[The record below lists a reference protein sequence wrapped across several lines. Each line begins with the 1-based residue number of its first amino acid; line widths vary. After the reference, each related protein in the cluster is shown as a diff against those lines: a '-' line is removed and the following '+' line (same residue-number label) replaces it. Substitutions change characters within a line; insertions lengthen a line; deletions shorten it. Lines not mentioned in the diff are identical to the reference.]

1 MYLLSKYT
9 TKKSQKNKED
19 IKEEI
24 DESLVNDETD
34 NIEIEEKARMVE
46 KPEDATKVVQKFK
59 EISSSIKKHIIW
71 LAFHQGM
78 IFEMFKQG
86 QKFSNIIRKFG
97 VSRLTILFKIAFA
110 KLINEYPK
118 KKKHIEKN
126 TLLIRKSEKFVKKIL
141 ANINT
146 GKYLF

>member
-1 MYLLSKYT
+1 
-9 TKKSQKNKED
+9 
-19 IKEEI
+19 
-24 DESLVNDETD
+24 
-34 NIEIEEKARMVE
+34 
-46 KPEDATKVVQKFK
+46 
-59 EISSSIKKHIIW
+59 
-71 LAFHQGM
+71 
-78 IFEMFKQG
+78 MFKQG

-141 ANINT
+141 ANINK

>member
-46 KPEDATKVVQKFK
+46 KPKDATKVVQKFK

-126 TLLIRKSEKFVKKIL
+126 ILLIRKSEKFVKKIL
-141 ANINT
+141 ANINK

>member
-71 LAFHQGM
+71 HAFHQGM
-78 IFEMFKQG
+78 ILKC
-86 QKFSNIIRKFG
+86 SNRG
-97 VSRLTILFKIAFA
+97 
-110 KLINEYPK
+110 
-118 KKKHIEKN
+118 KN
-126 TLLIRKSEKFVKKIL
+126 FPI
-141 ANINT
+141 
-146 GKYLF
+146 

>member
-97 VSRLTILFKIAFA
+97 VSRLTILFKIVFA
-110 KLINEYPK
+110 KRINEYPNK
-118 KKKHIEKN
+118 EKHIEKN
-126 TLLIRKSEKFVKKIL
+126 TLLIWKSGKFVKKIL
-141 ANINT
+141 ANIN
-146 GKYLF
+146 KEKCLF

>member
-97 VSRLTILFKIAFA
+97 VSRLTILFKIVFA
-110 KLINEYPK
+110 KRINEYPK
-118 KKKHIEKN
+118 KEKHIEKN
-126 TLLIRKSEKFVKKIL
+126 TLLIWKSGKFVKKIL
-141 ANINT
+141 ANIN
-146 GKYLF
+146 KEKCLF